1 MLNFKK
7 LIFFI
12 ILLPLSS
19 ILLSCSASTT
29 LTSWKDPYYAKK
41 VSKICVFTLIKDIEV
56 RKTFETEIAYSLKQI
71 GVPAITSM
79 SILAPKVKYTNEQ
92 MQKMFEDHN
101 VDAILTLKYSGTKE
115 TTVHY
120 SGFYD
125 WYSWGWGYMYSP
137 GYTEVYRSVKVG
149 CTLFSVSSGKEI
161 WIASTRTENY
171 WSLDDLASSLG
182 DELAYN
188 LHADKM
194 VK

>member
-1 MLNFKK
+1 MGKYRKIVYLV
-7 LIFFI
+7 

-19 ILLSCSASTT
+19 LFLSCSASTT
-29 LTSWKDPYYAKK
+29 LTSWKDPYYTNK
-41 VSKICVFTLIKDIEV
+41 VSRICVFTLIKDIEV
-56 RKTFETEIAYSLKQI
+56 KKTFETEIVNSLKQI

-79 SILAPKVKYTNEQ
+79 SILAPKEKYTNEQ

-101 VDAILTLKYSGTKE
+101 VDAILTLKYTGTKE
-115 TTVHY
+115 TQVHY
-120 SGFYD
+120 NGFYD

-137 GYTEVYRSVKVG
+137 GYTEVYRSVKVD
-149 CTLFSVSSGKEI
+149 CSLFSVATGKEI
-161 WIASTRTENY
+161 WIASTRTQNY

-188 LHADKM
+188 LQADKM